1 MPETNVILNRKR
13 NRQQLFVLCGI
24 VAPVLFTI
32 IVAVASLLRPG
43 YSQTY
48 NFISDL
54 GVGPYAIIQNVNFW
68 IFGLLVIC
76 FSLGL
81 WGGLPTPKGPASK
94 VGVALVILFGC
105 GVFLAGVFPEDY
117 GTGKMHSL
125 VSSLAFLAII
135 AAQLLIWWGL
145 RKGDHEAW
153 GKYRTYSLISG
164 ILSFAMLVVLGMA
177 MGGDYQGAAQRAF
190 LAVPW
195 IWIGV
200 TGLQLYAQITRAGSQ
215 S

>member
-1 MPETNVILNRKR
+1 MSRTNVTLNRTQSWQR
-13 NRQQLFVLCGI
+13 LLALCGI
-24 VAPVLFTI
+24 VAPILFTL

-68 IFGLLVIC
+68 IFGLLVVC

-81 WGGLPTPKGPASK
+81 WGGLPAPKGLASK
-94 VGVALVILFGC
+94 VGVGLVILFGL
-105 GVFLAGVFPEDY
+105 GVFFAGVFPEDY

-135 AAQLLIWWGL
+135 AAQLLIWLGL
-145 RKGDHEAW
+145 RKGDRAGW
-153 GKYRTYSLISG
+153 GRYRIYTLISG

-195 IWIGV
+195 IWIEV
-200 TGLQLYAQITRAGSQ
+200 TGLQLYSLVTSTGSKK
-215 S
+215 